1 MLKGGEDNH
10 GETWTEETIGRGMN
24 GGPMVRKGYLC
35 IDDGDAQKP
44 YGEPQQVWG
53 QGGLGDCFG
62 DGKADAENQADG
74 DSQAACAPCPL
85 LGEQNMVA
93 EDGAI
98 RMMALERAGLS
109 VLSVFL
115 VALLK
120 MAVSD
125 PARFEHE

>member
-1 MLKGGEDNH
+1 
-10 GETWTEETIGRGMN
+10 
-24 GGPMVRKGYLC
+24 
-35 IDDGDAQKP
+35 
-44 YGEPQQVWG
+44 VWD

-62 DGKADAENQADG
+62 DGKADAEKQADG
-74 DSQAACAPCPL
+74 DSQAACTPCPV

-98 RMMALERAGLS
+98 RMMALERAALS

-120 MAVSD
+120 AVVSE
-125 PARFEHE
+125 PVRFKRQ